1 MSDTFHRLTLYEP
14 AWYRI
19 RIQGMLDESWAE
31 ELGMGIGWLKESGQ
45 EPVTILKGEVLDQAA
60 LLGLL
65 NRLYGLGLPLLSVE
79 QVTSGSSQQK

>member
-1 MSDTFHRLTLYEP
+1 MMSNTSHRLTLYEP
-14 AWYRI
+14 ACYRI

-31 ELGMGIGWLKESGQ
+31 ELGMGIGWLKEFGQ
-45 EPVTILKGEVLDQAA
+45 GPVTILKGEVLDQAA

-79 QVTSGSSQQK
+79 QLPGHRS